1 METNLLKEEGRLHNL
16 ICRRMSMSEDGGG
29 RIFRLRGMMMHY
41 LYAHRGRDVYQRD
54 IEKALHIRRSTAAVA
69 LNQMEADG
77 FVVRENVDS
86 DKRLKKIVPTE
97 KLFSVHERVERR
109 IQGFVNMMT
118 KGIDGEDL
126 KVFYKV
132 IDAICLNLE
141 EHQ

>member
-1 METNLLKEEGRLHNL
+1 
-16 ICRRMSMSEDGGG
+16 
-29 RIFRLRGMMMHY
+29 MMMHY

-126 KVFYKV
+126 KVF
-132 IDAICLNLE
+132 
-141 EHQ
+141 